1 MRERYTVWKVF
12 ARAWVLLVMLP
23 LQVVACREDGDF
35 HYYYVR
41 DFRFFE
47 PVRRVTQITQEKMFA
62 RRRGTYVADLGE
74 DAERWRV
81 RLGKNVRRLF
91 IDVSTNKIARV
102 FFECADGEYVTCSE
116 FLKGRMSDT
125 CFFWG
130 DAGNGI
136 AARYGV
142 LGEYLPVAFSYRTHP
157 KVHVLKRLSGSFD
170 TRNVGV
176 VPHLI
181 PLCGD
186 CVSSNDVFSLVCE
199 TESAAR
205 ITRLRARR
213 EDFSEDS
220 EYVAYY
226 VRERPHRLD
235 RASVTSRDASLPE
248 HYWVLTTTGTF
259 WTFDGDGVSRFRRCP
274 YLRFAWWEEFEGTIP
289 PIGNI
294 LLHDV
299 SRDKIIEIDTVFGLS
314 QSLDA
319 RIVQPGYFRA
329 RFHDS
334 DLTIGEKL
342 DQTIASET
350 KKPEE
355 MFLKSTYRRLKDV
368 DEDKNVKKGLADAIE
383 RWKKEMSR
391 E

>member
-1 MRERYTVWKVF
+1 M
-12 ARAWVLLVMLP
+12 
-23 LQVVACREDGDF
+23 
-35 HYYYVR
+35 
-41 DFRFFE
+41 
-47 PVRRVTQITQEKMFA
+47 
-62 RRRGTYVADLGE
+62 
-74 DAERWRV
+74 
-81 RLGKNVRRLF
+81 
-91 IDVSTNKIARV
+91 
-102 FFECADGEYVTCSE
+102 
-116 FLKGRMSDT
+116 
-125 CFFWG
+125 
-130 DAGNGI
+130 
-136 AARYGV
+136 
-142 LGEYLPVAFSYRTHP
+142 
-157 KVHVLKRLSGSFD
+157 
-170 TRNVGV
+170 
-176 VPHLI
+176 
-181 PLCGD
+181 
-186 CVSSNDVFSLVCE
+186 SSNDVFSLVCE

-220 EYVAYY
+220 ECVAYY
-226 VRERPHRLD
+226 VRERSHRLD
-235 RASVTSRDASLPE
+235 RAIGTSRDASLPE
-248 HYWVLTTTGTF
+248 RYWFLTTTGTF
-259 WTFDGDGVSRFRRCP
+259 WTFDGDGVNRFRRCP
-274 YLRFAWWEEFEGTIP
+274 YLRLAWWDEFEGTIP